1 MSPAD
6 ALELNPREVTCP
18 ECGSHLREVG
28 FKTVKHLLR
37 YELARTVTPG
47 AFLYCGRPD
56 CDVVYVGVSPDL
68 EAGGAVIERLFG
80 RADLKERTRP
90 FATGRDRLVCHCFGY
105 TVGEIEDDARAGQD
119 LIPAAI
125 AADVKA
131 GLCACEVMNPKGG

>member
-1 MSPAD
+1 MSAAKAPEFTA
-6 ALELNPREVTCP
+6 REVICP
-18 ECGSHLREVG
+18 ECGSPLREVG

-37 YELARTVTPG
+37 YELARAVTPG
-47 AFLYCGRPD
+47 AFLDCARSD
-56 CDVVYVGVSPDL
+56 CDVVYVGVSQDL
-68 EAGGAVIERLFG
+68 KNGGGTIERAFG

-90 FATGRDRLVCHCFGY
+90 FAIGRDRLVCHCFGY
-105 TVGEIEDDARAGQD
+105 TVGEIEDDARTGQD